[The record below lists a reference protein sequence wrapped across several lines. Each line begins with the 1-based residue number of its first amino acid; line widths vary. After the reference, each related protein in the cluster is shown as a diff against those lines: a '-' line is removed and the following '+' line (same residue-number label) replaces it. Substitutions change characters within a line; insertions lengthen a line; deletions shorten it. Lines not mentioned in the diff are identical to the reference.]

1 MSCSVVSYSFI
12 PLAAVLEQEIDVC
25 DGSLSLPSPL
35 SPERGFKKKKK
46 MQQKKKIS
54 TMIECTN
61 ATTEALMTQLT
72 ILTRIGTVVDES
84 SRELSQVSKNVFDS
98 SFLLWILITV

>member
-1 MSCSVVSYSFI
+1 
-12 PLAAVLEQEIDVC
+12 
-25 DGSLSLPSPL
+25 
-35 SPERGFKKKKK
+35 
-46 MQQKKKIS
+46 
-54 TMIECTN
+54 MIGCTN

>member
-46 MQQKKKIS
+46 NAAEKK
-54 TMIECTN
+54 N
-61 ATTEALMTQLT
+61 
-72 ILTRIGTVVDES
+72 
-84 SRELSQVSKNVFDS
+84 
-98 SFLLWILITV
+98 

>member
-1 MSCSVVSYSFI
+1 
-12 PLAAVLEQEIDVC
+12 
-25 DGSLSLPSPL
+25 
-35 SPERGFKKKKK
+35 